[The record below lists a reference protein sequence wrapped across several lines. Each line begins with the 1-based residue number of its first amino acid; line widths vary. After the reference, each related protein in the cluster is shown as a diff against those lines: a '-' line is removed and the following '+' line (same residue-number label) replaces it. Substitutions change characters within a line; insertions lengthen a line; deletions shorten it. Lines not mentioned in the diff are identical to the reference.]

1 MPTLEDPRNSY
12 SLRQPLNPH
21 LARSKMVNKIDHP
34 AHYAAGRKYEPI
46 DVIEDWNLGFHLG
59 NAVKYLS
66 RAGRKEDALEDLKK
80 AVWYIDREIKRNE
93 PLRSAYEEV
102 VEYLASEAQDWE
114 FPHGLDDVVYYN
126 SAEVGA
132 TVSDIPYEPVARD
145 RHAER
150 LRVYELARELGVT
163 NKVIMD
169 AAEGLGITLKAHSSS
184 LQGSQVEEVR
194 SAVRGDVDDQPLDW
208 WEAEDSEWAAFWDS
222 DDDYMWDPSL
232 GPVELT
238 DKEIQDILDRK
249 DLQQFD
255 NNEIVST
262 IEKRGFIIG
271 VKADGTTCE
280 LGRNGRCL

>member
-1 MPTLEDPRNSY
+1 MSKFDP
-12 SLRQPLNPH
+12 
-21 LARSKMVNKIDHP
+21 IDRP
-34 AHYAAGRKYEPI
+34 SHYAAGRKYEPI

-66 RAGRKEDALEDLKK
+66 RAGRKENALEDLRK
-80 AVWYIDREIKRNE
+80 AAWYIDREIKRNE
-93 PLRSAYEEV
+93 PLAPSLQYEELV
-102 VEYLASEAQDWE
+102 MALAAEANDWE

-132 TVSDIPYEPVARD
+132 TKP
-145 RHAER
+145 
-150 LRVYELARELGVT
+150 
-163 NKVIMD
+163 
-169 AAEGLGITLKAHSSS
+169 
-184 LQGSQVEEVR
+184 
-194 SAVRGDVDDQPLDW
+194 DVDDQRLDW
-208 WEAEDSEWAAFWDS
+208 WEAEDSEWTAFWDS

-280 LGRNGRCL
+280 LGRNGRCI